1 MNLSNISNI
10 CNKRNYERKRLTS
23 YDRTGG
29 NDDRFHIQSGETMTI
44 AQDKG
49 IGCITHIW
57 CTLLTVDEK
66 EANVLRKIVVRIY
79 WDGCEY
85 PSVQAPIGDFF
96 GMGHAQCKNYV
107 SAPLQMSP
115 QDGRGFNCWWPMP
128 YKKGFRIDITNECNS
143 ELLFYFYVD
152 YEQYDKADP
161 DAMYFHALWNRELTV
176 GNPKSDF
183 PDHHA
188 WCFTGDNIDGKNNY
202 VILDA
207 VGEGHYC
214 GCNLGI
220 HNLDGTSHWNWWGE
234 GDDMIFV
241 DGDKIPRF
249 NGTGSEDYLN
259 TSWCPQQEY
268 CAPYHGI
275 TMGGDANWKGKTA
288 AYRYHIQD
296 PINFHKSIKVTI
308 EHGHNNNRS
317 DDWSSVAYWYQTKI
331 HARFPE
337 ILPVERR
344 MPVDARAL
352 LWNDTPVLEKT
363 K

>member
-1 MNLSNISNI
+1 MKLSDLGSI
-10 CNKRNYERKRLTS
+10 CQKRDYARKRITS
-23 YDRTGG
+23 YDRSGG
-29 NDDRFHIQSGETMTI
+29 NDDRYHIPSGETMTV
-44 AQDKG
+44 AQDTG

-57 CTLLTVDEK
+57 STLLTVDER
-66 EANVLRKIVVRIY
+66 ETNALRKIVIRIY
-79 WDGCEY
+79 WDGSDY

-96 GMGHAQCKNYV
+96 GMGHARCKNFV

-152 YEQYDKADP
+152 YEQYAKADP
-161 DAMYFHALWNRELTV
+161 DAMYFHALWNREVTV
-176 GNPKSDF
+176 GNPKSSFDS
-183 PDHHA
+183 HNA
-188 WCFTGDNIDGKNNY
+188 WCFTGNNLDGKKNY

-207 VGEGHYC
+207 VGAGHYC
-214 GCNLGI
+214 GCNLNI
-220 HNLDGTSHWNWWGE
+220 HNLDGTDKWNWWGE
-234 GDDMIFV
+234 GDDMIFI
-241 DGDKIPRF
+241 DGDETPTF

-275 TMGGDANWKGKTA
+275 ILGGERNWKGKIS

-296 PINFHKSIKVTI
+296 PINFSKSIKVTI

-317 DDWSSVAYWYQTKI
+317 DDWSSTAYWYQTEL

-337 ILPVERR
+337 ILPVEKR
-344 MPVDARAL
+344 MPVDEKAL
-352 LWNDTPVLEKT
+352 LWSDTPVLEKT